1 MPLYELL
8 GSCDNVDWAR
18 RTIWADRKKEA
29 TEFAPE
35 GKVLGREYFS
45 DAGSGTSVPEK
56 TYDVI
61 MSSHVLEHLANPV
74 RAIKDWMQHLGPS
87 GVLVIIVPEGARMFD
102 HSRPVTP
109 LAHMSSD
116 YERNVDEHDLGHL
129 EEVISLHDL
138 RMDRG
143 AGSRHDFEERCRN
156 NPANRAMHHHV
167 FSPDS
172 LCRLEEAAGLK
183 VRLVARV
190 PMYSILTVAS
200 LPGSPG

>member
-74 RAIKDWMQHLGPS
+74 RAIKDWMQHL
-87 GVLVIIVPEGARMFD
+87 
-102 HSRPVTP
+102 VT
-109 LAHMSSD
+109 
-116 YERNVDEHDLGHL
+116 
-129 EEVISLHDL
+129 
-138 RMDRG
+138 
-143 AGSRHDFEERCRN
+143 
-156 NPANRAMHHHV
+156 
-167 FSPDS
+167 
-172 LCRLEEAAGLK
+172 
-183 VRLVARV
+183 
-190 PMYSILTVAS
+190 
-200 LPGSPG
+200 